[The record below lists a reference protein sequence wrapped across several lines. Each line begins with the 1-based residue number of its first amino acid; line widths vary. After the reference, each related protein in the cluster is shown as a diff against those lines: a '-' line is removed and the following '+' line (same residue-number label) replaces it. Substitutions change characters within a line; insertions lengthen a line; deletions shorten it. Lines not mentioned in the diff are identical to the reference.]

1 MKKINV
7 LVKLTLFFV
16 GLILCVNTAF
26 SQERLPIETIK
37 PEWTFYKEVKGVKFY
52 LKEEKATVTEG
63 KQPFTF
69 VLVKLENTN
78 NKPVKL
84 IYNLAAHYNEGC
96 VNCGNSQEAR
106 KLVEIP
112 ANQTVEGKYD
122 SGNCP
127 TSVMIYN
134 PNNKLS
140 WKPIAIAIENLIIN
154 F

>member
-1 MKKINV
+1 MNKIKF
-7 LVKLTLFFV
+7 LVKLTSFFV
-16 GLILCVNTAF
+16 GMMLCISSAF
-26 SQERLPIETIK
+26 SQERLPVEAIT
-37 PEWTFYKEVKGVKFY
+37 PEWTFYKEVKGVKFF
-52 LKEEKATVTEG
+52 LKEEKATVMEG
-63 KQPFTF
+63 KQPLTF

-78 NKPVKL
+78 DKPVKL
-84 IYNLAAHYNEGC
+84 MYNLAAHYNEGC

-112 ANQTVEGKYD
+112 AGQTVEGKYD

-127 TSVMIYN
+127 TSVLLYN

-140 WKPIAIAIENLIIN
+140 WKPVAIAIENLIIN

>member
-1 MKKINV
+1 MKSHV
-7 LVKLTLFFV
+7 LVKLSLSIV
-16 GLILCVNTAF
+16 GIFLCMSNLF
-26 SQERLPIETIK
+26 SQERLPVESITTD
-37 PEWTFYKEVKGVKFY
+37 WTFFKEVKGVKFY
-52 LKEEKATVTEG
+52 VKEEKATVIEG
-63 KQPFTF
+63 KEPFTY

-78 NKPVKL
+78 NKAVKL

-127 TSVMIYN
+127 TSVLIYN

-140 WKPIAIAIENLIIN
+140 WKPVSIAIENLIIN